1 MWQLLFSL
9 HKSNTKGVGFN
20 KIIRRVHKN
29 WYFKDVTWVKNLKWA
44 HHCFFKKICPKTK
57 LSKKTSNLPLKYI
70 PTFREV
76 QRAEAP
82 HLFFFWICKNY
93 TILHNLI
100 HYYSYLML
108 PPMKNLSFRPPC
120 LLHCPSLTSS
130 RIFYTLFLRKFPRRH
145 YFSFFSSFSSSSSNH
160 PNLVFQWLTRIEITN
175 HPNVRSKAFYG
186 CSKSCEWQKT

>member
-57 LSKKTSNLPLKYI
+57 LSKKKHQICLWNIYLLSGRY
-70 PTFREV
+70 REL
-76 QRAEAP
+76 RP
-82 HLFFFWICKNY
+82 PIFFFFEFLKITQFTQPHSLLFLFNVAP
-93 TILHNLI
+93 T
-100 HYYSYLML
+100 
-108 PPMKNLSFRPPC
+108 MKFSFRPPC

-130 RIFYTLFLRKFPRRH
+130 RIFYIWFLRKFPRRH
-145 YFSFFSSFSSSSSNH
+145 YFSFFLLSLH
-160 PNLVFQWLTRIEITN
+160 LLRLLPII
-175 HPNVRSKAFYG
+175 PI
-186 CSKSCEWQKT
+186 

>member
-1 MWQLLFSL
+1 MFSL

-57 LSKKTSNLPLKYI
+57 LSKKTHQICLWNIYLLSGRY
-70 PTFREV
+70 RELRPQFTQPHSLLFLFNV
-76 QRAEAP
+76 AP
-82 HLFFFWICKNY
+82 HEKFKLPPTLPTSLSFVDIIKVFLHMIFTEIPPPPLFF
-93 TILHNLI
+93 L
-100 HYYSYLML
+100 
-108 PPMKNLSFRPPC
+108 
-120 LLHCPSLTSS
+120 
-130 RIFYTLFLRKFPRRH
+130 
-145 YFSFFSSFSSSSSNH
+145 FSSFSSSSSSSSNH